1 MRFMD
6 ADGEPP
12 PCLQSF
18 KIDLCMSRLALHG
31 IKCNVSAVFEAY
43 DTLFKTVPTVEAKW
57 F

>member
-1 MRFMD
+1 MD